1 MHNVK
6 DGWTEGRTGVRATF
20 RSSVFRPSVAPH
32 YFPPVPSSPVFA
44 ALRHRNFRLF
54 LFGQFVSQCGTWMQ
68 SVARGWLVL
77 QLTNSAFAV
86 GLVTTLGS
94 LPILL
99 FTLYGGVVA
108 DRVNKHRLV
117 VILQALMLLEA
128 LALGIL
134 TQLNIITVHWV
145 MGLAVFYGLLAAF
158 EVPTRQALISEIVG
172 HDDLMNAIALNS
184 SAFNVARMVGP
195 AIAGVLIATVG
206 MAACFF
212 ANAASYLAVVT
223 GLLMMRM
230 GPRVAVAA
238 APALEA
244 MREGFQYVFGNRWPR
259 ALVTIISTFAVF
271 GYSFMI
277 MMPVFARDVLH
288 LDAGGYGAIIS
299 AIGVGAALAAIFMA
313 ALGGRVRRGQ
323 LVLGSSVLFG
333 LLLAGAALARGF
345 WSAIALFSVV
355 GCLMT
360 LNSIAANTTLQI
372 EAPDR
377 LRGRVMG
384 FYSFV
389 VLGMAPLGSLQ
400 AGWVA
405 EHLGVRTSLA
415 LGGGICFVV
424 AAAVAW
430 AVGRA
435 ERAGAGGASVIVEGA
450 GELAGPS
457 SHPG

>member
-1 MHNVK
+1 VP
-6 DGWTEGRTGVRATF
+6 TATF
-20 RSSVFRPSVAPH
+20 PS
-32 YFPPVPSSPVFA
+32 
-44 ALRHRNFRLF
+44 LRHRNFRLF
-54 LFGQFVSQCGTWMQ
+54 LSGQFISQCGTWMQ
-68 SVARGWLVL
+68 TVARGWLVL

-94 LPILL
+94 LPILM

-117 VILQALMLLEA
+117 TVLQALMMVEA
-128 LALGIL
+128 LLLGIL
-134 TQLNIITVHWV
+134 TQLQVITVHWV

-195 AIAGVLIATVG
+195 AVAGVLIATVG

-230 GPRVAVAA
+230 GPRTVAA
-238 APALEA
+238 AAPMLEA
-244 MREGFQYVFGNRWPR
+244 MREGFRYVFGNRWPR
-259 ALVTIISTFAVF
+259 ALVTIIATFAVF

-313 ALGGRVRRGQ
+313 AVGERMRRGR
-323 LVLGSSVLFG
+323 LVLGSAILFG
-333 LLLAGAALARGF
+333 LLLVGAALARGF
-345 WSAIALFSVV
+345 WSAVVLFAIV

-360 LNSIAANTTLQI
+360 LNSIAANTTLQL

-405 EHLGVRTSLA
+405 EHVGVRTSLA
-415 LGGGICFVV
+415 LGGAICFLV
-424 AAAVAW
+424 AAGVAW
-430 AVGRA
+430 SVGRA
-435 ERAGAGGASVIVEGA
+435 ERAGAVGAPVIAGGA

-457 SHPG
+457 SRSG

>member
-1 MHNVK
+1 VP
-6 DGWTEGRTGVRATF
+6 TSTF
-20 RSSVFRPSVAPH
+20 PS
-32 YFPPVPSSPVFA
+32 
-44 ALRHRNFRLF
+44 LRHRNFRLF
-54 LFGQFVSQCGTWMQ
+54 LSGQFISQCGTWMQ
-68 SVARGWLVL
+68 TVARGWLVL

-94 LPILL
+94 LPILM

-117 VILQALMLLEA
+117 TVLQALMMVEA
-128 LALGIL
+128 LLLGIL
-134 TQLNIITVHWV
+134 TQLQVITVHWV

-230 GPRVAVAA
+230 GPRTVAA
-238 APALEA
+238 AAPMLEA
-244 MREGFQYVFGNRWPR
+244 MREGFRYVFGNRWPR
-259 ALVTIISTFAVF
+259 ALVTIIATFAVF

-313 ALGGRVRRGQ
+313 AVGERMRRGR
-323 LVLGSSVLFG
+323 LVLGSAILFG
-333 LLLAGAALARGF
+333 LLLVGAALARGF
-345 WSAIALFSVV
+345 WSAVVLFAIV

-360 LNSIAANTTLQI
+360 LNSIAANTTLQL

-405 EHLGVRTSLA
+405 EHVGVRTSLA
-415 LGGGICFVV
+415 LGGGICFLV
-424 AAAVAW
+424 AAGVAW
-430 AVGRA
+430 SVGRA
-435 ERAGAGGASVIVEGA
+435 ERAGAVGAPVFAGGA

-457 SHPG
+457 SRPG

>member
-1 MHNVK
+1 M
-6 DGWTEGRTGVRATF
+6 RPSALPP
-20 RSSVFRPSVAPH
+20 FRPSVLH

-108 DRVNKHRLV
+108 ERENKHRLV

-172 HDDLMNAIALNS
+172 HEDLMNAIALNS

-230 GPRVAVAA
+230 GPRAVAAA

-259 ALVTIISTFAVF
+259 ALVTIIATFAVF

-323 LVLGSSVLFG
+323 LVLGSSMLFG

-345 WSAIALFSVV
+345 WSAIVLFSVV

-360 LNSIAANTTLQI
+360 LNSIAANTTLQL

-424 AAAVAW
+424 AAGVGW
-430 AVGRA
+430 AVGRG
-435 ERAGAGGASVIVEGA
+435 ERASAVGAGVLPGGA

>member
-1 MHNVK
+1 
-6 DGWTEGRTGVRATF
+6 
-20 RSSVFRPSVAPH
+20 
-32 YFPPVPSSPVFA
+32 VPSSPVFA

-230 GPRVAVAA
+230 GPRVVVAA

-259 ALVTIISTFAVF
+259 ALVTIIATFAVF

-313 ALGGRVRRGQ
+313 ALGARVRRGQ
-323 LVLGSSVLFG
+323 LVLGSSMLFG

-345 WSAIALFSVV
+345 WSALALFSVV

-360 LNSIAANTTLQI
+360 LNSIAANTTLQL

-405 EHLGVRTSLA
+405 EHVGVRTSLA

-424 AAAVAW
+424 AAGVAW

-435 ERAGAGGASVIVEGA
+435 ERAGAVGSAVIAGGA
-450 GELAGPS
+450 GELAGRS